1 MKNAWAL
8 TLLSVVV
15 SQVMAVVPIPI
26 KECTKTVVVDPKY
39 DACTDFA
46 RDYNITF
53 KDLLQYN
60 EKLRK
65 DCMNLDTGE
74 KMCVSINPGG
84 VNPPLVPKAKKEKTA
99 PAADADSSPKEAMDD
114 KKTKEGK
121 AAGESVKP
129 EHIQDVKSAPQVT
142 EKKENTPAA
151 AVAPPAAV
159 TPPAPANAANG
170 ATTPPTK
177 QRQQQPNTVVNGASI
192 SVGATSSMLLAAAGV
207 LLSVV
212 YVL

>member
-1 MKNAWAL
+1 MKNKL
-8 TLLSVVV
+8 TLTFLAVAV

-84 VNPPLVPKAKKEKTA
+84 INPPLVLKAKKEKTA
-99 PAADADSSPKEAMDD
+99 DSETGPNATTNNNKKGDKEPKDGKAEGVTGETAKPSNIQD
-114 KKTKEGK
+114 KKPVAMT
-121 AAGESVKP
+121 
-129 EHIQDVKSAPQVT
+129 DM
-142 EKKENTPAA
+142 KKDTPIA
-151 AVAPPAAV
+151 AVV
-159 TPPAPANAANG
+159 PPAPANGASNAAI
-170 ATTPPTK
+170 TTPSTK
-177 QRQQQPNTVVNGASI
+177 QQQDTLANRATACA
-192 SVGATSSMLLAAAGV
+192 VGTTSSMMLAAAGV
-207 LLSVV
+207 AFSVI
-212 YVL
+212 YML

>member
-1 MKNAWAL
+1 MKNAL
-8 TLLSVVV
+8 TLALLSFAA

-84 VNPPLVPKAKKEKTA
+84 TNPPLVPKAKKEKVT
-99 PAADADSSPKEAMDD
+99 PAAIADASPKDAKDD

-121 AAGESVKP
+121 ATGETVKL
-129 EHIQDVKSAPQVT
+129 EHAQEVNSAAKVT

-151 AVAPPAAV
+151 PGVVPV
-159 TPPAPANAANG
+159 PANGANG
-170 ATTPPTK
+170 ATTPPNK
-177 QRQQQPNTVVNGASI
+177 QQQQPNTVVNAASV

-212 YVL
+212 YML

>member
-1 MKNAWAL
+1 MKNALVLA
-8 TLLSVVV
+8 LLSVAV

-46 RDYNITF
+46 RDFNITF

-84 VNPPLVPKAKKEKTA
+84 INPPLVPKGKKEKTA
-99 PAADADSSPKEAMDD
+99 SDADARVSPKKESKDD
-114 KKTKEGK
+114 KKTKDGK
-121 AAGESVKP
+121 AAGAASETAKT
-129 EHIQDVKSAPQVT
+129 EHAQDAKSAVKTT
-142 EKKENTPAA
+142 EKNENTPPAA
-151 AVAPPAAV
+151 AVVVPPAA
-159 TPPAPANAANG
+159 TPPI
-170 ATTPPTK
+170 K
-177 QRQQQPNTVVNGASI
+177 QQQQQPKAAVNAG
-192 SVGATSSMLLAAAGV
+192 SVTAGGTTSMLLAAAGV
-207 LLSVV
+207 LLSAV
-212 YVL
+212 YML

>member
-1 MKNAWAL
+1 MKNALAL

-121 AAGESVKP
+121 AAGETAKP
-129 EHIQDVKSAPQVT
+129 ELVQDVKSAPQVT

-151 AVAPPAAV
+151 AVAPPA
-159 TPPAPANAANG
+159 PANAANG
-170 ATTPPTK
+170 ATPPPTK

>member
-1 MKNAWAL
+1 MKSSL
-8 TLLSVVV
+8 TITLLTIAV

-46 RDYNITF
+46 RDFNITF

-84 VNPPLVPKAKKEKTA
+84 INPPLVPMAKKEKTIESD
-99 PAADADSSPKEAMDD
+99 ADAGVTTD
-114 KKTKEGK
+114 KKKKKDDEGPK
-121 AAGESVKP
+121 DGKVEGRTGETAKP
-129 EHIQDVKSAPQVT
+129 ANAQ
-142 EKKENTPAA
+142 EKKPVAKTDLKKDTPAA
-151 AVAPPAAV
+151 AVVPP
-159 TPPAPANAANG
+159 TLANG
-170 ATTPPTK
+170 IEA
-177 QRQQQPNTVVNGASI
+177 QI
-192 SVGATSSMLLAAAGV
+192 
-207 LLSVV
+207 
-212 YVL
+212 